1 MINVKGK
8 MMKKKRRKG
17 REKETKGREG
27 KETWGVRGAK
37 PPGKNCISMGF

>member
-8 MMKKKRRKG
+8 MKKKKRRKG
-17 REKETKGREG
+17 REKSKKGREE

-37 PPGKNCISMGF
+37 APVKNCISMGF